1 VNDRDPGLPV
11 EVFIQA
17 LTTQLDRAQEAMA
30 VKARNRGLPLTF
42 AVKDI
47 SLNLRAHIDFV
58 GSAVRIR
65 PAGPGD
71 TAASVLQLDLT
82 TITEPTIVEN
92 TPRTTV
98 APGTPSIREA
108 FGDDLSEDEE
118 RRLEWA
124 GITNVAQLKELERTG
139 TEAVVERVAQLPVE
153 RLRRALARAAQPRVR
168 RVLPVAPAD
177 DGVPLLRVDGE
188 NLVRTRPPVVRIG
201 GRRAAVVDANDT
213 SLLVKPVAAQLGGVL
228 VVETGPDTRAEFS
241 LDVAEPPA
249 TGPNGGTP

>member
-1 VNDRDPGLPV
+1 MNERDAGLPV

-42 AVKDI
+42 AVKDV
-47 SLNLRAHIDFV
+47 SLELRTHVDFV

-65 PAGPGD
+65 PAGAGD
-71 TAASVLQLDLT
+71 TAASVLHLDLT

-92 TPRTTV
+92 TPRTAV
-98 APGTPSIREA
+98 EPGAPSLREV
-108 FGDDLSEDEE
+108 FGDEISEDEQ

-124 GITNVAQLKELERTG
+124 GITNVAQLRELERTG

-168 RVLPVAPAD
+168 RVLPVAPTD
-177 DGVPLLRVDGE
+177 DGPLLRIDGE
-188 NLVRTRPPVVRIG
+188 NLVRTGPPAVRIQG
-201 GRRAAVVDANDT
+201 EPAAVVEAGDS
-213 SLLVKPVAAQLGGVL
+213 SLLVRPPAAAQLGGVL

-241 LDVAEPPA
+241 LDPD
-249 TGPNGGTP
+249 GPTAGEQP